1 MLWLDQFA
9 IGAVVPAAASK
20 TFAAGSVMP
29 ALFLGAAG
37 LSLASALGA
46 WIELALLSSRLR
58 THLDGFRLPLGALL
72 RMSGTA
78 LLAAV
83 PAALLW
89 RSLPAMH
96 VAPTAAFVVGLFA
109 ATYLALARGFGLSE
123 LGAWTGRLRR
133 R

>member
-1 MLWLDQFA
+1 MVPLLPWLDQFA
-9 IGAVVPAAASK
+9 IDDVVV
-20 TFAAGSVMP
+20 AAGSGAM
-29 ALFLGAAG
+29 ATTIFLGAVG
-37 LSLASALGA
+37 LSLASTLGA
-46 WIELALLSSRLR
+46 WIELALLQSRLG

-83 PAALLW
+83 LAALLW

-96 VAPTAAFVVGLFA
+96 VALTAALVVGLFA
-109 ATYLALARGFGLSE
+109 AIYLALARVFGLSE
-123 LGAWTGRLRR
+123 LGAWAGRLRR